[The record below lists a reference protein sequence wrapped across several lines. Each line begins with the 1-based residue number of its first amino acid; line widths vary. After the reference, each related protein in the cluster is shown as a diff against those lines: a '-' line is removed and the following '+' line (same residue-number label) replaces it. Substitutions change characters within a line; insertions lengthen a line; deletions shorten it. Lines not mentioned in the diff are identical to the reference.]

1 LRQEVRPGESI
12 SLVIPVKAPRQEGE
26 YKVIWDMVQE
36 NIVWF
41 GQKSGIVS
49 NSQVTVLE
57 NPRASEDAAAREM
70 PLVKG
75 TEYVPPIPGRLTL
88 WTVAWRQFQ
97 RYPLLGIGLDNFR
110 LTYGREL
117 GYSNWN
123 ESVHTN
129 NWYWETL
136 VSLGLVGSLPFFAWL
151 LLLLIDMGRKLR
163 QPTVTLW
170 QMAIAAGLL
179 AYFIHGL
186 LDYFL
191 LFNTTAL
198 LFWLLVGLWLSR
210 SQKVSEKP
218 DRFKS
223 HIPLVQLQNLSGLF
237 PKTFCKLLSITTRF

>member
-1 LRQEVRPGESI
+1 
-12 SLVIPVKAPRQEGE
+12 
-26 YKVIWDMVQE
+26 
-36 NIVWF
+36 
-41 GQKSGIVS
+41 
-49 NSQVTVLE
+49 
-57 NPRASEDAAAREM
+57 
-70 PLVKG
+70 
-75 TEYVPPIPGRLTL
+75 
-88 WTVAWRQFQ
+88 
-97 RYPLLGIGLDNFR
+97 
-110 LTYGREL
+110 
-117 GYSNWN
+117 
-123 ESVHTN
+123 
-129 NWYWETL
+129 